1 MEDIAILTKQLN
13 DLKNNIKE
21 KKVNSTDDAN
31 VNKLI
36 ADNIKLKHRLAIL
49 NRVCIG
55 VDLIEYSTRLTIIPE
70 LAQMVHFD
78 LSM

>member
-55 VDLIEYSTRLTIIPE
+55 VDLIEYSTRLIIIPE
-70 LAQMVHFD
+70 LEQMVHFD